1 MKKIGGLLIIFFFI
15 LIVIICFGG
24 CQEDSQSVDSTAA
37 PSVYST
43 PSAQLS
49 TTDIISST
57 PSVTEVTTMTPI
69 ASSTSNITA
78 SATATLAPTATLTA
92 TPNETP
98 HFTPDSSISDEVFVR
113 VLDYLPEAEQYLMY
127 ATKENFTGK
136 RIYDFQETYLRY
148 GTVKKLA
155 AVISDLKAKGLGI
168 LIWDG
173 FRPVS
178 AQQALWD
185 ICPDTNYVSHPVTGN
200 RSHCRGSAV
209 DLTLI
214 DLNTGK
220 QLVMPSDF
228 DDFSAKADRN
238 YSDVSAEAA
247 ANAVLL
253 EQIMQKHGF
262 KGYSKEWWHYADTK
276 EYDVDETFDPS
287 IPVVWE
293 ANCDEYI
300 NLRKYANTTA
310 KVLAKIYKGSTFT
323 LLEWYGKF
331 AKIEYKNKV
340 GYVMSSFIKPSFTM
354 NPSYQTETKGTFL
367 DALSIVEQTGVY
379 TYDEMCK
386 DITAL
391 CNKYGSIAK
400 KDIIGKSEEN
410 RDIPVII
417 IGNENAKHQILIQ
430 GGIHARE
437 HLTSWLLMSMAE
449 YWCIYNITDYDD
461 VCFHIIPMSN
471 PDGVIISQT
480 GKLNS
485 AQLKIY
491 QNDKQLKY
499 TSFSQEVYAEKW
511 KANALGVDIN
521 RNFPAG
527 WGENKDEHKS
537 PSSELYGGR
546 APFSSAEAKALRDYT
561 LKYDFDVTISYH
573 ATGSFIY
580 YEYGEKQPVN
590 RLSKSLAQSVN
601 KVSGYNMA
609 TSYGVDGAGYKDWVM
624 EYLGIPSVTIE
635 IGCQEAALDEREL
648 YSIFVRNYKVMPETI
663 RWIVSNK

>member
-1 MKKIGGLLIIFFFI
+1 MKKIKGLVLIFFFI
-15 LIVIICFGG
+15 LSAVIFFGG
-24 CQEDSQSVDSTAA
+24 CHNNSQPADSTVV
-37 PSVYST
+37 PSAHST
-43 PSAQLS
+43 PSLQATATSNLTLTPS
-49 TTDIISST
+49 ATEVATMTPIETPTHSIT
-57 PSVTEVTTMTPI
+57 PSVTP
-69 ASSTSNITA
+69 ALSPTA
-78 SATATLAPTATLTA
+78 SPAA
-92 TPNETP
+92 TPKP
-98 HFTPDSSISDEVFVR
+98 TPDTGISDAAFVR
-113 VLDYLPEAEQYLMY
+113 VLEYIPNAKEYLMY
-127 ATKENFTGK
+127 ATKDNFTGK
-136 RIYDFQETYLRY
+136 RIYDFQQTYLRY

-155 AVISDLKAKGLGI
+155 AVVEELKGKGLGI

-200 RSHCRGSAV
+200 RSHCRGGAV
-209 DLTLI
+209 DLTLF
-214 DLNTGK
+214 DLTTGK
-220 QLVMPSDF
+220 QLVMPSNF
-228 DDFSAKADRN
+228 DDFSSKADRN
-238 YSDVSAEAA
+238 YSDVSTEAA

-253 EQIMQKHGF
+253 ETVMEKHGF
-262 KGYSKEWWHYADTK
+262 KGYSKEWWHYADEK
-276 EYDVDETFDPS
+276 EYDVDDTFDPS

-300 NLRKYANTTA
+300 NLRRSANTTA

-331 AKIEYKNKV
+331 AKVEYKNKI
-340 GYVMSSFIKPSFTM
+340 GYVMSSFIKPSFTID
-354 NPSYQTETKGTFL
+354 PDYQTEAKGAFL
-367 DALSIVEQTGVY
+367 DALSIVEQTGAY
-379 TYDEMCK
+379 SYEEMCR
-386 DITAL
+386 DINAI
-391 CNKYGSIAK
+391 CNKYSSIAK
-400 KDIIGKSEEN
+400 TEAIGRSEEKRN
-410 RDIPVII
+410 IPVII
-417 IGNENAKHQILIQ
+417 IGNKNAKHQILIQ

-471 PDGVIISQT
+471 PDGVVISQT

-485 AQLKIY
+485 SQLKIY
-491 QNDKQLKY
+491 QNDKKLKY
-499 TSFSQEVYAEKW
+499 TSFSQALYTEKW

-527 WGENKDEHKS
+527 WGENKDERKA
-537 PSSELYGGR
+537 PSSELYGGT

-573 ATGSFIY
+573 ATGSIIY
-580 YEYGEKQPVN
+580 YEYGNKEPVN
-590 RLSKSLAQSVN
+590 SLSESLAQSV
-601 KVSGYNMA
+601 KSVSGYILA

-635 IGCQEAALDEREL
+635 IGCQEAALDKREL

-663 RWIVSNK
+663 RWIVSNQ

>member
-1 MKKIGGLLIIFFFI
+1 MKKIKGLVLIFFFI
-15 LIVIICFGG
+15 LSAVIFFGG
-24 CQEDSQSVDSTAA
+24 CHNNSQPADSTVV
-37 PSVYST
+37 PSAHST
-43 PSAQLS
+43 PSLQATATSNLTLTPS
-49 TTDIISST
+49 ATEVATMTPIETPTHSIT
-57 PSVTEVTTMTPI
+57 PSVTP
-69 ASSTSNITA
+69 ALSPTA
-78 SATATLAPTATLTA
+78 SPAA
-92 TPNETP
+92 TPKP
-98 HFTPDSSISDEVFVR
+98 TPDTGISDAAFVR
-113 VLDYLPEAEQYLMY
+113 VLEYIPDAKEYLMY

-136 RIYDFQETYLRY
+136 RIYDFQQTYLRY

-155 AVISDLKAKGLGI
+155 AVVEELKGKGLGI

-200 RSHCRGSAV
+200 RSHCRGGAV
-209 DLTLI
+209 DLTLF
-214 DLNTGK
+214 DLTTGK
-220 QLVMPSDF
+220 QLVMPSNF
-228 DDFSAKADRN
+228 DDFSSKADRN
-238 YSDVSAEAA
+238 YSDVSTEAA

-253 EQIMQKHGF
+253 ETVMEKHGF
-262 KGYSKEWWHYADTK
+262 KGYSKEWWHYADEK
-276 EYDVDETFDPS
+276 EYDVDDTFDPS

-300 NLRKYANTTA
+300 NLRRSANTTA

-331 AKIEYKNKV
+331 AKVEYKNKI
-340 GYVMSSFIKPSFTM
+340 GYVMSSFIKPSFTID
-354 NPSYQTETKGTFL
+354 PDYQTEAKGAFL
-367 DALSIVEQTGVY
+367 DALSIVEQTGAY
-379 TYDEMCK
+379 SYEEMCR
-386 DITAL
+386 DINAI
-391 CNKYGSIAK
+391 CNKYSSIAK
-400 KDIIGKSEEN
+400 TEAIGRSEEKRN
-410 RDIPVII
+410 IPVII
-417 IGNENAKHQILIQ
+417 IGNKNAKHQILIQ

-471 PDGVIISQT
+471 PDGVVISQT

-485 AQLKIY
+485 SQLKIY
-491 QNDKQLKY
+491 QNDKKLKY
-499 TSFSQEVYAEKW
+499 TSFSQALYTEKW

-527 WGENKDEHKS
+527 WGENKDERKA
-537 PSSELYGGR
+537 PSSELYGGT

-573 ATGSFIY
+573 ATGSIIY
-580 YEYGEKQPVN
+580 YEYGNKEPVN
-590 RLSKSLAQSVN
+590 SLSESLAQSV
-601 KVSGYNMA
+601 KSVSGYILA

-635 IGCQEAALDEREL
+635 IGCQEAALDKREL

-663 RWIVSNK
+663 RWIVSNQ

>member
-1 MKKIGGLLIIFFFI
+1 M
-15 LIVIICFGG
+15 
-24 CQEDSQSVDSTAA
+24 
-37 PSVYST
+37 T
-43 PSAQLS
+43 PIETPTHS
-49 TTDIISST
+49 IT
-57 PSVTEVTTMTPI
+57 PSVTP
-69 ASSTSNITA
+69 ALSPTA
-78 SATATLAPTATLTA
+78 SPAA
-92 TPNETP
+92 TPKP
-98 HFTPDSSISDEVFVR
+98 TPDTGISDAAFVR
-113 VLDYLPEAEQYLMY
+113 VLEYIPNAKEYLMY

-136 RIYDFQETYLRY
+136 RIYDFQQTYLRY

-155 AVISDLKAKGLGI
+155 AVVEELKGKGLGI

-200 RSHCRGSAV
+200 RSHCRGGAV
-209 DLTLI
+209 DLTLF
-214 DLNTGK
+214 DLTTGK
-220 QLVMPSDF
+220 QLVMPSNF
-228 DDFSAKADRN
+228 DDFSSKADRN
-238 YSDVSAEAA
+238 YSDVSTEAA

-253 EQIMQKHGF
+253 ETVMEKHGF
-262 KGYSKEWWHYADTK
+262 KGYSKEWWHYADEK
-276 EYDVDETFDPS
+276 EYDVDDTFDPS

-300 NLRKYANTTA
+300 NLRRSANTTA

-331 AKIEYKNKV
+331 AKVEYKNKI
-340 GYVMSSFIKPSFTM
+340 GYVMSSFIKPSFTID
-354 NPSYQTETKGTFL
+354 PDYQTEAKGAFL
-367 DALSIVEQTGVY
+367 DALSIVEQTGAY
-379 TYDEMCK
+379 SYEEMCR
-386 DITAL
+386 DINAI
-391 CNKYGSIAK
+391 CNKYSSIAK
-400 KDIIGKSEEN
+400 TEAIGRSEEKRN
-410 RDIPVII
+410 IPVII
-417 IGNENAKHQILIQ
+417 IGNKNAKHQILIQ

-471 PDGVIISQT
+471 PDGVVISQT

-485 AQLKIY
+485 SQLKIY
-491 QNDKQLKY
+491 QNDKKLKY
-499 TSFSQEVYAEKW
+499 TSFSQALYTEKW

-527 WGENKDEHKS
+527 WGENKDERKA
-537 PSSELYGGR
+537 PSSELYGGT

-573 ATGSFIY
+573 TTGSIIY
-580 YEYGEKQPVN
+580 YEYGNKEPVN
-590 RLSKSLAQSVN
+590 SLSKSLAQSV
-601 KVSGYNMA
+601 KSVSGYILA

-635 IGCQEAALDEREL
+635 IGCQEAALDKREL

-663 RWIVSNK
+663 RWIVSNQ

>member
-1 MKKIGGLLIIFFFI
+1 MKKIKGLVLIFFFI
-15 LIVIICFGG
+15 LSAVIFFGG
-24 CQEDSQSVDSTAA
+24 CHNSQPADSTVV
-37 PSVYST
+37 PSAHST
-43 PSAQLS
+43 PSLQATATSNLTLTPS
-49 TTDIISST
+49 ATEVATMTPIETPTHSIT
-57 PSVTEVTTMTPI
+57 PSVTP
-69 ASSTSNITA
+69 ALSPTA
-78 SATATLAPTATLTA
+78 SPAA
-92 TPNETP
+92 TPKP
-98 HFTPDSSISDEVFVR
+98 TPDTGISDAAFVR
-113 VLDYLPEAEQYLMY
+113 VLEYIPDAKEYLMY
-127 ATKENFTGK
+127 ATKDNFTGK
-136 RIYDFQETYLRY
+136 RIYDFQQTYLRY

-155 AVISDLKAKGLGI
+155 AVVEELKGKGLGI

-200 RSHCRGSAV
+200 RSHCRGGAV
-209 DLTLI
+209 DLTLF
-214 DLNTGK
+214 DLTTGK
-220 QLVMPSDF
+220 QLVMPSNF
-228 DDFSAKADRN
+228 DDFSSKADRN
-238 YSDVSAEAA
+238 YSDVSTEAA

-253 EQIMQKHGF
+253 ETVMEKHGF
-262 KGYSKEWWHYADTK
+262 KGYSKEWWHYADEK
-276 EYDVDETFDPS
+276 EYDVDDTFDPS

-300 NLRKYANTTA
+300 NLRRSANTTA

-331 AKIEYKNKV
+331 AKVEYKNKI
-340 GYVMSSFIKPSFTM
+340 GYVMSSFIKPSFTID
-354 NPSYQTETKGTFL
+354 PDYQTEAKGAFL
-367 DALSIVEQTGVY
+367 DALSIVEQTGAY
-379 TYDEMCK
+379 SYEEMCR
-386 DITAL
+386 DINAI
-391 CNKYGSIAK
+391 CNKYSSIAK
-400 KDIIGKSEEN
+400 TEAIGRSEEKRN
-410 RDIPVII
+410 IPVII
-417 IGNENAKHQILIQ
+417 IGNKNAKHQILIQ

-471 PDGVIISQT
+471 PDGVVISQT

-485 AQLKIY
+485 SQLKIY
-491 QNDKQLKY
+491 QNDKKLKY
-499 TSFSQEVYAEKW
+499 TSFSQALYTEKW

-527 WGENKDEHKS
+527 WGENKDERKA
-537 PSSELYGGR
+537 PSSELYGGT

-573 ATGSFIY
+573 ATGSIIY
-580 YEYGEKQPVN
+580 YEYGNKEPVN
-590 RLSKSLAQSVN
+590 SLSKSLAQSV
-601 KVSGYNMA
+601 KSVSGYILA

-635 IGCQEAALDEREL
+635 IGCQEAALDKREL

-663 RWIVSNK
+663 RWIVSNQ

>member
-1 MKKIGGLLIIFFFI
+1 M
-15 LIVIICFGG
+15 
-24 CQEDSQSVDSTAA
+24 
-37 PSVYST
+37 T
-43 PSAQLS
+43 PIETPTHS
-49 TTDIISST
+49 IT
-57 PSVTEVTTMTPI
+57 PSVTP
-69 ASSTSNITA
+69 ALSPTA
-78 SATATLAPTATLTA
+78 SPTAT
-92 TPNETP
+92 PKP
-98 HFTPDSSISDEVFVR
+98 TPDTGISDAAFVR
-113 VLDYLPEAEQYLMY
+113 VLEYIPNAKEYLMY
-127 ATKENFTGK
+127 ATKDNFTGK
-136 RIYDFQETYLRY
+136 RIYDFQQTYLRY

-155 AVISDLKAKGLGI
+155 AVVEELKGKGLGI

-200 RSHCRGSAV
+200 RSHCRGGAV
-209 DLTLI
+209 DLTLF
-214 DLNTGK
+214 DLTTGK
-220 QLVMPSDF
+220 QLVMPSNF
-228 DDFSAKADRN
+228 DDFSSKADRN
-238 YSDVSAEAA
+238 YSDVSTEAA

-253 EQIMQKHGF
+253 ETVMEKHGF
-262 KGYSKEWWHYADTK
+262 KGYSKEWWHYADEK
-276 EYDVDETFDPS
+276 EYDVDDTFDPS

-300 NLRKYANTTA
+300 NLRRSANTTA

-331 AKIEYKNKV
+331 AKVEYKNKI
-340 GYVMSSFIKPSFTM
+340 GYVMSSFIKPSFTID
-354 NPSYQTETKGTFL
+354 PDYQTEAKGAFL
-367 DALSIVEQTGVY
+367 DALSIVEQTGAY
-379 TYDEMCK
+379 SYEEMCR
-386 DITAL
+386 DINAI
-391 CNKYGSIAK
+391 CNKYSSIAK
-400 KDIIGKSEEN
+400 TEAIGRSEEKRN
-410 RDIPVII
+410 IPVII
-417 IGNENAKHQILIQ
+417 IGNKNAKHQILIQ

-471 PDGVIISQT
+471 PDGVVISQT

-485 AQLKIY
+485 SQLKIY
-491 QNDKQLKY
+491 QNDKKLKY
-499 TSFSQEVYAEKW
+499 TSFSQALYTEKW

-527 WGENKDEHKS
+527 WGENKDERKA
-537 PSSELYGGR
+537 PSSELYGGT

-573 ATGSFIY
+573 ATGSIIY
-580 YEYGEKQPVN
+580 YEYGNKEPVN
-590 RLSKSLAQSVN
+590 SLSESLAQSV
-601 KVSGYNMA
+601 KSVSGYILA

-635 IGCQEAALDEREL
+635 IGCQEAALDKREL

-663 RWIVSNK
+663 RWIVSNQ